1 MTIRWILCGSENLH
15 ILGTCPNCYAT
26 ESGLL
31 MGTTV
36 TGYAGRIT
44 ATCVDC
50 GKSVDY
56 CVDAAVQKVWN
67 MNPVESKT
75 THLERRLA
83 EQAESNTVGEK
94 RVIAQR
100 PSGSE
105 LVTHQKRVERL
116 GVDALRFYKALL
128 SLGP

>member
-1 MTIRWILCGSENLH
+1 
-15 ILGTCPNCYAT
+15 
-26 ESGLL
+26 

-56 CVDAAVQKVWN
+56 YVDTAVQKVWN
-67 MNPVESKT
+67 MNPVESKA

-83 EQAESNTVGEK
+83 EQAERHTVGKK
-94 RVIAQR
+94 RVIALR
-100 PSGSE
+100 PSG
-105 LVTHQKRVERL
+105 VEHL

>member
-1 MTIRWILCGSENLH
+1 VTIHWILCGSESLH

-44 ATCVDC
+44 VTCVDC

-56 CVDAAVQKVWN
+56 YVDAAVQKVWKLD
-67 MNPVESKT
+67 PVESK
-75 THLERRLA
+75 
-83 EQAESNTVGEK
+83 
-94 RVIAQR
+94 RV
-100 PSGSE
+100 SSE
-105 LVTHQKRVERL
+105 
-116 GVDALRFYKALL
+116 
-128 SLGP
+128 